1 MKRSIG
7 VVIAVLFLGM
17 IVSAIAKDPILELKE
32 KIIDL
37 QNQGELGFREFTLCS
52 NIIGYGQF
60 VPYPDNKVKA
70 GSEVYF
76 YYEPVNIF
84 TNRRSNTYQLW
95 FTQDMIVLAE
105 NGDEL
110 LRANEALNF
119 NYQTTSP
126 VLDIFAKN
134 TLTLGNLPSGKYKFI
149 AVIHDKLK
157 NTEAKHVYDFE
168 IVPK

>member
-1 MKRSIG
+1 MKSST
-7 VVIAVLFLGM
+7 VVIIAAVALCIMGGAFAQD
-17 IVSAIAKDPILELKE
+17 SILELKE

-52 NIIGYGQF
+52 NVIGYGQY

-76 YYEPVNIF
+76 YYEPVNVF
-84 TNRRSNTYQLW
+84 TNRRAGMYQIW
-95 FTQDMIVLAE
+95 FTQDMIVLTE
-105 NGDEL
+105 DGEEL
-110 LRANEALNF
+110 LNAEEALNF

-126 VLDIFAKN
+126 VLDVFSKN
-134 TLTLGNLPSGKYKFI
+134 TLTLGSLPPGNYQFK

-157 NTEAKHVYDFE
+157 NSDAAFTYDFE
-168 IVPK
+168 VVP